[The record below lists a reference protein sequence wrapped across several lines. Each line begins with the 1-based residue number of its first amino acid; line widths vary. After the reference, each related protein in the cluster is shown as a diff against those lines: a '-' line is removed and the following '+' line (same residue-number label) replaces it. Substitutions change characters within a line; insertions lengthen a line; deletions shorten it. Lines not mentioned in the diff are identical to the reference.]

1 MATIEVRLL
10 QPPTMPLS
18 TYLPR
23 HIKDHQLQNVMGFEV
38 YMEFMGYLKET
49 DI

>member
-1 MATIEVRLL
+1 MLRLL
-10 QPPTMPLS
+10 QPPTVPLS

-23 HIKDHQLQNVMGFEV
+23 HLRDCRLQNVMGFEK
-38 YMEFMGYLKET
+38 YLEFMGRLKET